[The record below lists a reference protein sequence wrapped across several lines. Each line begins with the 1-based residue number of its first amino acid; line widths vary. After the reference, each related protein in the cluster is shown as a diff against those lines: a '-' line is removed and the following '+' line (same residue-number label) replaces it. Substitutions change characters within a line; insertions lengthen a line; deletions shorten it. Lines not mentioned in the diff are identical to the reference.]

1 MPSIILHRGAHT
13 IGGSC
18 IEIEFDGHRI
28 IFDIGMPLME
38 KGGDAI
44 NEKKLA
50 SPTIENGILPDV
62 KGLYK
67 DQQPAIDA
75 LFVSHAHIDHY
86 GLLNFIHPSI
96 PVFMSRG
103 SQALIDIGTI
113 FYPEQN
119 KIHSDN
125 ISLFKHWRPVQVG
138 PFKVTSYLMDHSGY
152 DASAFLVE
160 TQGKRIFY
168 SGDFRG
174 HGRKAKVLDHLADH
188 PIADVNCLLMEGTTL
203 GGGHKGGF
211 ENEQDVEDALSNL
224 FSGQS
229 DVSFVMA
236 AGSNIDRLVSLYKAA
251 ARSKKTLVVDL
262 YNYYVL
268 HKLKEITPAL
278 PPHPKDH
285 LRIFYI
291 GKHAQD
297 IVDHLGKKVLYQ
309 FAPRKIGID
318 EIVAN
323 RKNMVLKLPVSAMDR
338 IAGQL
343 KKQTPLADAC
353 FIYSMWAGYLEKD
366 DYYTGFCDKYQLR
379 LKKVHVS
386 GHAYRNALKKL
397 ASALKPDLLIPV
409 HTLSADKFDTFFDNV
424 VQLDDGSTFEL

>member
-1 MPSIILHRGAHT
+1 
-13 IGGSC
+13 
-18 IEIEFDGHRI
+18 
-28 IFDIGMPLME
+28 
-38 KGGDAI
+38 
-44 NEKKLA
+44 
-50 SPTIENGILPDV
+50 
-62 KGLYK
+62 
-67 DQQPAIDA
+67 
-75 LFVSHAHIDHY
+75 
-86 GLLNFIHPSI
+86 
-96 PVFMSRG
+96 MSKG
-103 SQALIDIGTI
+103 SQTLIDIGTI

-119 KIHSDN
+119 KIHCDN

-138 PFKVTSYLMDHSGY
+138 RFKVTSYLMDHSGY

-160 TQGKRIFY
+160 TQGKKIFY

-203 GGGHKGGF
+203 GGGHKDGL
-211 ENEQDVEDALSNL
+211 ENEQDVEDALSRI
-224 FSGQS
+224 FSTQS

-236 AGSNIDRLVSLYKAA
+236 AGSNIDRLVSLYKAT
-251 ARSKKTLVVDL
+251 ARSSKTMVLDL
-262 YNYYVL
+262 YTFFVL
-268 HKLKEITPAL
+268 TTLKQITPAL
-278 PPHPKDH
+278 PPHPDDH

-343 KKQTPLADAC
+343 KKQTPLADAS

-386 GHAYRNALKKL
+386 GHAYRNALQKL
-397 ASALKPDLLIPV
+397 ASALKPDVLIPV
-409 HTLSADKFDTFFDNV
+409 HTLSADRFDTFFDNV
-424 VQLDDGSTFEL
+424 VQLYDGAAFEL